1 MQTIESHEAPAR
13 PVSGAETG
21 VGGKFLTF
29 FLGDEAY
36 GLEILKVH
44 EIIGMLPIT
53 RVPRTPTFIR
63 GVINLRGKVI
73 PVVDLRSK
81 FSLPTVDDTEQTCV
95 IVVEVGDVEMGIVV
109 DRVSEVLTIASSEI
123 DPAPS
128 FGVAVNTDFILGI
141 GKTGN
146 KVTMLLDI
154 RRVLSGRDVEIVAAL
169 PAELAQD

>member
-1 MQTIESHEAPAR
+1 MQTIESREAPGR
-13 PVSGAETG
+13 PVPCAETG

-29 FLGDEAY
+29 FLGDEGY

-53 RVPRTPTFIR
+53 RVPRTPPFIR

-81 FSLPTVDDTEQTCV
+81 FALPVVEDTEQTCV
-95 IVVEVGDVEMGIVV
+95 IVVEVGDIEMGIVV

-154 RRVLSGRDVEIVAAL
+154 RRVLSERDVEIVTAL